1 MKQKNAVILAVDFKA
16 APPGIG
22 AQYLGGVFT
31 KHPIYIG
38 GHPHLDS
45 GKPLRG
51 SVSRAQYVGC
61 IKNIVIRDQSFPL
74 DPSRVHG
81 LVLADVCPT
90 I

>member
-1 MKQKNAVILAVDFKA
+1 LSVDHKA

-22 AQYLGGVFT
+22 NKNLGGVLS
-31 KHPIYIG
+31 KHSIYIG
-38 GHPHLDS
+38 GHPHLES

-61 IKNIVIRDQSFPL
+61 INNIVIKEHAYLL
-74 DPSRVHG
+74 DPSRIHG
-81 LVLADVCPT
+81 KVVADVCPT